1 MKNVEIP
8 LAIKKALIHKIPLKR
23 DEIILKT
30 IYNHKCVSMKTLW
43 SILPRSN
50 FNDITTKT
58 QFKEKFL
65 HKMVKEG
72 ALIRS
77 QAPDYPK
84 YLKAGYAVD
93 LQKAYKNKLPY
104 TLMELDPLP
113 ALEREDYIYHLL
125 IHKDDELPYEIYPEE
140 KHEMIDILKERVVY
154 LMEKLGN
161 DAEKLSEISVDD
173 LEEEA
178 VDFKENKISEVVEI

>member
-8 LAIKKALIHKIPLKR
+8 LSIKKALIHKVPLKR

-30 IYNHKCVSMKTLW
+30 IYNNKCVSMKTLW
-43 SILPRSN
+43 SVLPRTHFS
-50 FNDITTKT
+50 DIPTKT

-72 ALIRS
+72 ALIRA

-93 LQKAYKNKLPY
+93 LQNAYKNKLPY

-125 IHKDDELPYEIYPEE
+125 IHKDDDLPYQIFPED
-140 KHEMIDILKERVVY
+140 KHEMIDIMKEKVVY
-154 LMEKLGN
+154 LMEKLGSE
-161 DAEKLSEISVDD
+161 AEKLSEISVDD
-173 LEEEA
+173 INEELEDYYSDKKFSEL
-178 VDFKENKISEVVEI
+178 KI